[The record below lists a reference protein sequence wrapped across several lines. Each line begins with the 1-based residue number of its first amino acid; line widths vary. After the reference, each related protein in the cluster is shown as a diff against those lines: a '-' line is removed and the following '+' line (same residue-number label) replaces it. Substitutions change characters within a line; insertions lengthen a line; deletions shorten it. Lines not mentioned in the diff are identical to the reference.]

1 MKRFLTSLFVV
12 VPFFLFSQQNT
23 VFDTAAIDARL
34 YAVFGKAYI
43 EESIRT
49 DQFALQWWTFYL
61 DNAFVIVN
69 EPPTKDGSVGDFPLV
84 RIADFPH
91 VNILQLE
98 KEQNLTKERNVD
110 TVYRIAGTSK
120 YLIYHSGRNL
130 VDAFNAYREA
140 LKNRKN

>member
-23 VFDTAAIDARL
+23 VFDTAAIDVRL
-34 YAVFGKAYI
+34 YAVFDKAYI
-43 EESIRT
+43 EESVRT

-69 EPPTKDGSVGDFPLV
+69 QPPTKDGSVGNFPV
-84 RIADFPH
+84 VHIDDVAH

-98 KEQNLTKERNVD
+98 KEQNLTKERHVD
-110 TVYRIAGTSK
+110 VVYRIAGTSQ
-120 YLIYHSGRNL
+120 YLIYHSGSDL
-130 VDAFNAYREA
+130 VDAFNAYRET